1 MWQGKK
7 GSVHII
13 CIISYT
19 LDAHIMCSSPP
30 KSHVSGKSGKSG
42 EWGPSTHSQF
52 QYARYINAV
61 DDVVIGRCTLIG
73 VMLLS
78 ALQVWLY

>member
-1 MWQGKK
+1 ML
-7 GSVHII
+7 
-13 CIISYT
+13 ISHVFFFS
-19 LDAHIMCSSPP
+19 LI

-42 EWGPSTHSQF
+42 SDWVSTHSQF